1 MSGGNISGEISPGE
15 NVQIPLSYE
24 PGKTNERQTVYN
36 AQCDLLVEDCIMIMF
51 QQYHSA
57 LTEKSAKFT

>member
-24 PGKTNERQTVYN
+24 PGKTNERTDSV
-36 AQCDLLVEDCIMIMF
+36 QCAMRPASGRLHNDNVSTI
-51 QQYHSA
+51 SA